1 RSDKPIDPDY
11 YTYIDHVER
20 LETFIEELELEGIT
34 VFAQDW
40 GSLIGLQVV
49 GTNPD
54 WFDRLVVGNGFLP
67 TFPEGST
74 PFALPENPEI
84 TRNLFHVTV
93 TAMPAQQE
101 PLEREPLDIDSMA
114 DFDTEGNYFGLWI
127 DYARN
132 DERFRP
138 EVIVEAMT
146 YFNLSPQEESAYAA
160 PFPSREY
167 LGGARAFPGLIND
180 LPGVTDAGWAGLGEF
195 NNPFLTIWGDNDGGN
210 LGEPAV
216 QQLLIE
222 HIPGSEGWDHVRLE
236 EASHFLQDDQG
247 EEIARRVNIFIEE
260 SPMAAS
266 QLGPIPTVTQTQF
279 ETLPDDLRNYR
290 YCEVL
295 AIYIDVSNIVV
306 DVYNTMGHSACP
318 NDIWLTLD
326 GQAIANDN
334 SLLMARLN
342 GPRYWV
348 LNGIEGRGD
357 TVQGDVVEFN
367 GMNMRWVAK
376 IELPLRAAIAGIEPI
391 AYTPNEVQRD
401 TTYTYLANNMVYELT
416 SPEGDVYR
424 MQSYSQNVDPTLTIA
439 ELETLGDRLDLPVG
453 WRYDAR
459 ILAEDEQLIVNGVAV
474 LVADEF
480 ENAYQKLD

>member
-1 RSDKPIDPDY
+1 
-11 YTYIDHVER
+11 
-20 LETFIEELELEGIT
+20 
-34 VFAQDW
+34 
-40 GSLIGLQVV
+40 
-49 GTNPD
+49 
-54 WFDRLVVGNGFLP
+54 
-67 TFPEGST
+67 
-74 PFALPENPEI
+74 
-84 TRNLFHVTV
+84 
-93 TAMPAQQE
+93 
-101 PLEREPLDIDSMA
+101 
-114 DFDTEGNYFGLWI
+114 
-127 DYARN
+127 
-132 DERFRP
+132 
-138 EVIVEAMT
+138 
-146 YFNLSPQEESAYAA
+146 
-160 PFPSREY
+160 
-167 LGGARAFPGLIND
+167 
-180 LPGVTDAGWAGLGEF
+180 
-195 NNPFLTIWGDNDGGN
+195 
-210 LGEPAV
+210 
-216 QQLLIE
+216 
-222 HIPGSEGWDHVRLE
+222 
-236 EASHFLQDDQG
+236 
-247 EEIARRVNIFIEE
+247 
-260 SPMAAS
+260 
-266 QLGPIPTVTQTQF
+266 
-279 ETLPDDLRNYR
+279 R